1 MRRQGRDEDRGS
13 PTWTASG
20 VGQGTSGTSID
31 VPAVG
36 TPKLSGHQRRKK
48 VRERKKKKKKGKK
61 KEKRKKKKEK
71 KKKKKKKE
79 RKKKRE
85 KERKKK

>member
-1 MRRQGRDEDRGS
+1 M
-13 PTWTASG
+13 TLTSG

-48 VRERKKKKKKGKK
+48 VRERKKKKKKRKRKK
-61 KEKRKKKKEK
+61 KEKKEK
-71 KKKKKKKE
+71 KKKKK
-79 RKKKRE
+79 RR
-85 KERKKK
+85 